1 MALRGK
7 KLDEAIRQECEMMV
21 REGFNHSPISNKTV
35 YDRLVE
41 KGVIA
46 GKLSTLSTR
55 KEMIAEFA
63 KQQQEAVGGSYGKS
77 LKDNNNKSRSDL
89 IKRNAE
95 LRDEIEH
102 TKAQLRENTD
112 ALINIVKIIESE
124 NLAQNIERAL
134 SPYLIR
140 ELRKTEDKS

>member
-1 MALRGK
+1 MVLRGK
-7 KLDEAIRQECEMMV
+7 KLDEAICEECEMMI
-21 REGFNHSPISNKTV
+21 REGFNRAPISNKTV
-35 YDRLVE
+35 YDRLLE

-63 KQQQEAVGGSYGKS
+63 KRQQETVGGNYGKS
-77 LKDNNNKSRSDL
+77 LKDNNNKSKSDL

-112 ALINIVKIIESE
+112 ALINIVRTIQSE

-140 ELRKTEDKS
+140 ELRKTEDNS

>member
-7 KLDEAIRQECEMMV
+7 KLDEAIRQECEMMI
-21 REGFNHSPISNKTV
+21 REGFKHSPISNKTV
-35 YDRLVE
+35 YERLL
-41 KGVIA
+41 KSGVIA